1 MKSSSVYADDLK
13 RYSEAGLSNA
23 AVQNIERQFEGYTKK
38 HSKQE
43 FDETILKKFFIL
55 SDALHKKYEKGCRII
70 NALKISAAGLFLVFT
85 VIAAAAGKSTGS
97 KMLWLSIW
105 ILVIF
110 ILIGAF
116 IIADYLKNL
125 MSQKVL
131 PFLDNTEI
139 MDFGKENDE
148 DDSEEGNENNEK
160 DF

>member
-13 RYSEAGLSNA
+13 RYSEASLSNA
-23 AVQNIERQFEGYTKK
+23 AVQNIERQFECYTKK